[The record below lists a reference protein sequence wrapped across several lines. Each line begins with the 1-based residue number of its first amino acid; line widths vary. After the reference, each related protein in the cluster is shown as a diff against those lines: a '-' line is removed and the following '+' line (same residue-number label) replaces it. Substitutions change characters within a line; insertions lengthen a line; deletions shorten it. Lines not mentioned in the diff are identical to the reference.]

1 MIKRVEQYI
10 RVSFPPSAFLLIN
23 AKMPHKL
30 LKIVSAIKTLIIIIF
45 ALEWCSSL
53 MFEKS
58 TFLSAMF
65 VLFRSTS
72 DCWKYWRF
80 SKSKVQW
87 EPLFT
92 SSQAKNCHSPHHSST
107 VQRTLRLD
115 SVQDFLIK
123 LGIKPRLYIL
133 KISIFSLNRQT
144 YQNYEQPP
152 QSLQNLYFQS
162 YFSASKIN
170 QIFLIFFLWRI
181 FD

>member
-1 MIKRVEQYI
+1 
-10 RVSFPPSAFLLIN
+10 
-23 AKMPHKL
+23 
-30 LKIVSAIKTLIIIIF
+30 
-45 ALEWCSSL
+45 

-72 DCWKYWRF
+72 DCWIYWRF

-92 SSQAKNCHSPHHSST
+92 SSQEKNCHSPHHSST
-107 VQRTLRLD
+107 VQRKLRLD

-133 KISIFSLNRQT
+133 KISIFSLNHVIVRST
-144 YQNYEQPP
+144 NIMDNF
-152 QSLQNLYFQS
+152 LKLC
-162 YFSASKIN
+162 KICTFKVVFRH
-170 QIFLIFFLWRI
+170 QKSTLSF
-181 FD
+181 

>member
-23 AKMPHKL
+23 AKMPHTL

-53 MFEKS
+53 MFEKNY
-58 TFLSAMF
+58 LLLAVF

-80 SKSKVQW
+80 FKSKVQW

-92 SSQAKNCHSPHHSST
+92 SSEEKNCHSPHHNCT
-107 VQRTLRLD
+107 VQRTLRLRVIK
-115 SVQDFLIK
+115 SCILILDFWLKTLQYK
-123 LGIKPRLYIL
+123 LQEENHPRHLM
-133 KISIFSLNRQT
+133 
-144 YQNYEQPP
+144 P
-152 QSLQNLYFQS
+152 
-162 YFSASKIN
+162 
-170 QIFLIFFLWRI
+170 
-181 FD
+181 